1 METVASVSPGVLGA
15 FAPAARRVAF
25 VAALVAAV
33 ALPRPWM
40 NQFDFPGI
48 EHVWTLLPFAAL
60 MLIPFAEA
68 RRRARLLQ
76 LDLLVLLSFL
86 VALSQVAPQRP
97 WSLMLPYAPLLY
109 LAVRMLLHARSGAP
123 ASLRL
128 HLPRVWLAG
137 GIAVLCLVHA
147 SWALETARPTD
158 IGIDS
163 VTGALNIIHGRA
175 LYASAPGTDTYG
187 PLNFEAYV
195 PFAAA
200 FSSANGAARA
210 ATFFFTLL
218 TGLLLFLLG
227 RQVRGPDAGVVL
239 AFCWLA
245 LPFTLYEDA
254 MGFNDSLVA
263 AALVATLLVAQRPAR
278 RGAAAALASWTKL
291 APLALVPL
299 LATRAMGTGRRAA
312 VRDFALF
319 CVAFA
324 GVSALVFIPALAH
337 DTPATFIS
345 RSFGY
350 QSSRPSAD
358 SLWAAL
364 QNSYA
369 LHAAWVGTLSRVL
382 HGLAMAV
389 AVGTAIV
396 LPRARLRQDV
406 AGLAAGSAAVL
417 MLLAIALNYFAYSY
431 ILWFAPLV
439 LIAAVLAPAHPAT
452 VQADNASPEER
463 CRNRPA
469 KTPSSSSSSPSGA
482 RRWESRTRWRWSSPR
497 TSSPRP
503 PTP

>member
-1 METVASVSPGVLGA
+1 METVASVQPRVLGA
-15 FAPAARRVAF
+15 FAPTARRAAF
-25 VAALVAAV
+25 VAALALAV
-33 ALPRPWM
+33 ALPRPRM
-40 NQFDFPGI
+40 NPFDFPAI
-48 EHVWTLLPFAAL
+48 DHAWTLLPFAAL

-86 VALSQVAPQRP
+86 VALSQVGPQRP

-109 LAVRMLLHARSGAP
+109 LAVRMLAHARSGAP
-123 ASLRL
+123 ASLHL
-128 HLPRVWLAG
+128 HLPRAWLLGA
-137 GIAVLCLVHA
+137 IAVLCVVHV
-147 SWALETARPTD
+147 SWALETAVPTD

-163 VTGALNIIHGRA
+163 VTGALNVIHGRP
-175 LYASAPGTDTYG
+175 LYATAPGTDTYG

-200 FSSANGAARA
+200 FSSANAAARA
-210 ATFFFTLL
+210 ATLFFTLL
-218 TGLLLFLLG
+218 TGLLMFLLG
-227 RQVRGPDAGVVL
+227 RQVRGPDAGVAL

-254 MGFNDSLVA
+254 MGFNDPLVA
-263 AALVATLLVAQRPAR
+263 AALVGTLLLARMPAR
-278 RGAAAALASWTKL
+278 RGAMAALAAWTKL

-299 LATRAMGTGRRAA
+299 LATRASGTGRRAA
-312 VRDFALF
+312 LRDFAFF

-350 QSSRPSAD
+350 QSSRPPAD

-364 QNSYA
+364 QDSYA

-389 AVGTAIV
+389 AVATAIV

-406 AGLAAGSAAVL
+406 AALAAGSAAVL
-417 MLLAIALNYFAYSY
+417 MLLAFALNYFAYSY

-439 LIAAVLAPAHPAT
+439 LIAAVLAPARPAT
-452 VQADNASPEER
+452 VQVDNASSEER
-463 CRNRPA
+463 CRNRPV
-469 KTPSSSSSSPSGA
+469 KTHSSSSSSPSGA
-482 RRWESRTRWRWSSPR
+482 RRWAWRTRWPSSSPR

-503 PTP
+503 PMY